1 MAKEQ
6 IIIRPH
12 AGFQE
17 KFVRTNVDVCFAG
30 GVLNP
35 QPVDSLVATPC
46 GFVRI
51 GDLKA
56 GDIICDTKG
65 GTQRVNFVLDKG
77 MQPCVEF
84 TLSDGRKVQ
93 SALSHN
99 WYVKHR
105 TGEYLELT
113 AEQIIK
119 YIDKEESFRHN
130 RKVTTEKGCS
140 YKYKRKFGHLYGIR
154 KTDGNGHSRH

>member
-1 MAKEQ
+1 MSETSTK
-6 IIIRPH
+6 IIRPH

-17 KFVRTNVDVCFAG
+17 KFVRSNVDVVIGG

-65 GTQRVNFVLDKG
+65 GKQIVNFVLDKG
-77 MQPCVEF
+77 LQPCVEF

-99 WYVKHR
+99 WRVRDKHNR
-105 TGEYLELT
+105 IKEIT
-113 AEQIIK
+113 AQQIIE
-119 YIDKEESFRHN
+119 YYNKEIEQSKG
-130 RKVTTEKGCS
+130 RKQGRRNLLKIP
-140 YKYKRKFGHLYGIR
+140 RFA
-154 KTDGNGHSRH
+154 